1 MSLFCE
7 IWFCISISCGLYLVF
22 NLLEHFNALF
32 TVNHSK
38 TLHLPTLVFVKY
50 KVRVFIFENWLKTK
64 NSKCSTKT
72 ALLCFSFLAELL
84 VIWVS
89 SLKHRKKKM
98 LVKTFY
104 YSLTIWQPPTDVCFK
119 WEHSDLML
127 LKLGQNI
134 HAQNLLKPS
143 SVVDILPCLFP
154 VSTAP
159 WVVTLPIFNVALWDI
174 TQLKLRSAH
183 LSISS
188 PFLTVFSL

>member
-38 TLHLPTLVFVKY
+38 PLHLPTLVFVKY

-104 YSLTIWQPPTDVCFK
+104 YSLTIWQPQTDVCFK

-134 HAQNLLKPS
+134 HAQNLLKPG
-143 SVVDILPCLFP
+143 SVVDWHFALFISCFYCTMSGN
-154 VSTAP
+154 STY
-159 WVVTLPIFNVALWDI
+159 F
-174 TQLKLRSAH
+174 
-183 LSISS
+183 
-188 PFLTVFSL
+188 